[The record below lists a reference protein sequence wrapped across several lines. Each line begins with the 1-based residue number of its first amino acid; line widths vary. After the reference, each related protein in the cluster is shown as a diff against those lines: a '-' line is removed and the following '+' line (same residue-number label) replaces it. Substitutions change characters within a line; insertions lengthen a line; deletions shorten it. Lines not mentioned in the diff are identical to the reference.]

1 MPETDGERI
10 DEISDAAWIL
20 ALWKYIHGDDSSTQ
34 EAAGQAM
41 ASLVSHL
48 GGKSSGGVPLE
59 TLRERLKPLGIT
71 VTVSGG
77 GDSRPKEMDEAAP
90 PKCGAGAT
98 LVCLKIAGTNDG
110 QQICICEYP
119 RIGGTKAD

>member
-1 MPETDGERI
+1 MPETDGKRI

-34 EAAGQAM
+34 EAAGQAI
-41 ASLVSHL
+41 ASLISHL

-71 VTVSGG
+71 ITQSGG
-77 GDSRPKEMDEAAP
+77 GDSRTEDVETPVTR
-90 PKCGAGAT
+90 CGPGAT